1 MPSII
6 TPHFLIHEGRIRPRL
21 GSDEISNE
29 LAGHIA
35 AELGP
40 LGLVPDGPAFE
51 RVFVD
56 TVQAAHPDPT
66 QAWNLFYGN
75 TMRRLRR
82 PDHGGTGS
90 VATFARI
97 YDHVLSLIRGTT
109 VLDVGSCFGFL
120 PLLAAD
126 RDPRLRV
133 VGTDTSRR
141 PPRWPAASPAPA
153 AAAPAS
159 PRPTCWP
166 CRSPTRR
173 WGRSSRCTSLS
184 ISRPKCPPGPSRSCA
199 AWPGTG
205 WWSPCRWKRR
215 RTPPSGT
222 YRPLTLVDWPGSA
235 STQEPQK
242 AQKPQK
248 ARKAWAGRRTCTR
261 PTAGGS
267 CWTGAHPGPWFRVA
281 AGNVGQATLPDWL
294 GRHCPN

>member
-21 GSDEISNE
+21 GSDGISNE

-51 RVFVD
+51 RVFVE

-109 VLDVGSCFGFL
+109 VLDVGCCFGFL

-133 VGTDTSRR
+133 VGTDLVPSAVALAGRISRAR
-141 PPRWPAASPAPA
+141 GSRARFA
-153 AAAPAS
+153 AADLLALPVADEAVDTVLAVHVLEHLPAEVSARALAQLRRVARHRVVVAVPLEAAPD
-159 PRPTCWP
+159 PTFGHVQAFDL
-166 CRSPTRR
+166 
-173 WGRSSRCTSLS
+173 GRLAR
-184 ISRPKCPPGPSRSCA
+184 IGVD
-199 AWPGTG
+199 PGTPESPETPKSPESLG
-205 WWSPCRWKRR
+205 WSQDVYAADGGWLVLDR
-215 RTPPSGT
+215 RTPRPAVSGHHRGST
-222 YRPLTLVDWPGSA
+222 ARLARPPLS
-235 STQEPQK
+235 
-242 AQKPQK
+242 
-248 ARKAWAGRRTCTR
+248 
-261 PTAGGS
+261 
-267 CWTGAHPGPWFRVA
+267 
-281 AGNVGQATLPDWL
+281 
-294 GRHCPN
+294 

>member
-1 MPSII
+1 MPSIT
-6 TPHFLIHEGRIRPRL
+6 TPHFLIHDGRIRPRL
-21 GSDEISNE
+21 GSGGISNE

-82 PDHGGTGS
+82 PDPGGTGS

-97 YDHVLSLIRGTT
+97 YDHVMSLIRGTT
-109 VLDVGSCFGFL
+109 VLDVGCCFGFL

-133 VGTDTSRR
+133 VGTDLVPSAVALAGRISRAR
-141 PPRWPAASPAPA
+141 GSRARFA
-153 AAAPAS
+153 AADLLALPVADEAVDTVLAVHVLEHLPAEVSALALAQLRRVARHRVVVAVPLEAAPDPTFGHVQAFDLARLARIGAD
-159 PRPTCWP
+159 PRKPGKP
-166 CRSPTRR
+166 GLVA
-173 WGRSSRCTSLS
+173 GRVR
-184 ISRPKCPPGPSRSCA
+184 G
-199 AWPGTG
+199 
-205 WWSPCRWKRR
+205 RR
-215 RTPPSGT
+215 RVAGAGPAHTPARGSGS
-222 YRPLTLVDWPGSA
+222 R
-235 STQEPQK
+235 
-242 AQKPQK
+242 
-248 ARKAWAGRRTCTR
+248 
-261 PTAGGS
+261 
-267 CWTGAHPGPWFRVA
+267 
-281 AGNVGQATLPDWL
+281 QATLPDWL